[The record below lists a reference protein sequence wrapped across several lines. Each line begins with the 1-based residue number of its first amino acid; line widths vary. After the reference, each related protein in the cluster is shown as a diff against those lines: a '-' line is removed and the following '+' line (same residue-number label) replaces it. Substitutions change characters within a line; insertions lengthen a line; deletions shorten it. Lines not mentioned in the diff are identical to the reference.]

1 MNMASPPDILLCF
14 LCQGRMFVKDR
25 NRFNQHMNNEH
36 GVIFELG
43 GFKLSTVTDII
54 FDSLSDFL
62 FLACKLDVSQR
73 ESLKTMMSG
82 GNLGKDAHQEK
93 VRQQL
98 SKIIPSFG
106 LKTSIPP
113 LTVTPNNPSSTR
125 TFSRNCPTCN
135 KVSECLIFI

>member
-1 MNMASPPDILLCF
+1 
-14 LCQGRMFVKDR
+14 MFVKDR

-43 GFKLSTVTDII
+43 EFYLSTATVTDII

-73 ESLKTMMSG
+73 ESLKTMMAG

-113 LTVTPNNPSSTR
+113 LTPDNPASTR
-125 TFSRNCPTCN
+125 TFARNCPTCN
-135 KVSECLIFI
+135 KVSV